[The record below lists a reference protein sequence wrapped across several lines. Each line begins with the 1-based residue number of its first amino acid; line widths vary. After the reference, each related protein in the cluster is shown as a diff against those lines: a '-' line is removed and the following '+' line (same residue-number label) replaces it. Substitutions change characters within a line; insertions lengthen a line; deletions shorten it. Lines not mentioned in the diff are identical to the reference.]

1 MKEWASVL
9 VLAGVAVA
17 CSSPPPSFKGEWVMR
32 SVDSVTYT
40 MVIAD
45 SGVLRFH
52 AYYRGSDSAYAARA
66 KEADSLLQ
74 LAMTKLDVRPSWSV
88 RGDTLCMMGSG
99 WAEGLFQKRTPDLTC
114 RRFAV
119 GRLGNRDALR
129 LADDSTPHPRYV
141 RD

>member
-1 MKEWASVL
+1 MKRWASVL
-9 VLAGVAVA
+9 GLAGVAVA
-17 CSSPPPSFKGEWVMR
+17 CSSPAPSSKGEWVMR

-66 KEADSLLQ
+66 TEADSLLQ
-74 LAMTKLDVRPSWSV
+74 LAMTTLAERPRWSL

-99 WAEGLFQKRTPDLTC
+99 WAEGLFQQRTPDLTC
-114 RRFAV
+114 RPFEVTRSGHV
-119 GRLGNRDALR
+119 DVLR